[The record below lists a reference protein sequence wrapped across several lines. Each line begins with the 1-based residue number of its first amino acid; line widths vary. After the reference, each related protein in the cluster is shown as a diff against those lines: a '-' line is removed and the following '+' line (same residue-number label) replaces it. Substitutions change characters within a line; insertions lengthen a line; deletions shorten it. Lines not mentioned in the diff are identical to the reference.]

1 MEKNLLWKTFKI
13 INYVVSVIMIIV
25 AIVLLNILIK
35 DIKVFDK
42 IITKEINSAY
52 TMVNQKPI
60 FKAEIKDVVVN
71 NKLERYLIVLEN
83 DQLFYIK
90 KCDVRLMNEEETK
103 ICSKG
108 RIIL

>member
-1 MEKNLLWKTFKI
+1 MEKSIIWKAFKI
-13 INYVVSVIMIIV
+13 INYTVSVIMLIV

-42 IITKEINSAY
+42 ILTKEINSAY
-52 TMVNQKPI
+52 TMVNQKPV
-60 FKAEIKDVVVN
+60 FKAEIKDLVVN

-83 DQLFYIK
+83 DQVFYIK

-103 ICSKG
+103 ICNKG
-108 RIIL
+108 RITL

>member
-1 MEKNLLWKTFKI
+1 MEKMIILKALKI
-13 INYVVSVIMIIV
+13 INYTVSVIMLIV

-42 IITKEINSAY
+42 ILTKEINSAY
-52 TMVNQKPI
+52 TMVNEKPV
-60 FKAEIKDVVVN
+60 FKAEIKELVIN

-83 DQLFYIK
+83 DQVFYIK

-103 ICSKG
+103 ICKKG
-108 RIIL
+108 RITL